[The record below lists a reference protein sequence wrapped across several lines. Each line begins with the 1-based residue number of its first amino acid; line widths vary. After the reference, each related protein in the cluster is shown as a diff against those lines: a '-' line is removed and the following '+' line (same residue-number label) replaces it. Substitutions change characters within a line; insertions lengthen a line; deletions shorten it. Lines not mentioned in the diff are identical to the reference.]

1 LKGEGDTNREDRLTT
16 RLTGRIL
23 DVKPNGILVLEARA
37 RVQHDDEISEI
48 TLTGVCR
55 KEDVTADN
63 TVLSTQIANKEITV
77 NNKGALRA
85 AARRGWIPRLIDLI
99 KPF

>member
-1 LKGEGDTNREDRLTT
+1 MREL
-16 RLTGRIL
+16 
-23 DVKPNGILVLEARA
+23 LEARA
-37 RVQHDDEISEI
+37 AVRHDDETSMI

-63 TVLSTQIANKEITV
+63 TILSTQIADKNIVVANE
-77 NNKGALRA
+77 GALRA
-85 AARRGWIPRLIDLI
+85 ASSRGWIPKLIDLI

>member
-1 LKGEGDTNREDRLTT
+1 LTNS
-16 RLTGRIL
+16 GRITL
-23 DVKPNGILVLEARA
+23 LGN
-37 RVQHDDEISEI
+37 DDEISNI

-63 TVLSTQIANKEITV
+63 TILSTQIANKNLVVT
-77 NNKGALRA
+77 NKGALRSA
-85 AARRGWIPRLIDLI
+85 STRGWIPKLIDLI